1 VTWRAGAVA
10 AFLLWERVLR
20 ASLLSLF
27 LTSCVGVVGDEPTAA
42 SDAGSVGP
50 DASTP
55 MPDAGMHDAGTSTP
69 DAGPADPCASVH
81 CGSGAHCAAG
91 ACSCD
96 VGFIFDAGSC
106 FAGDPGIPALRS
118 QQQVCDAYA
127 AGRRVVDNNPFSK
140 SSMSCDPGTLS
151 MQGLSDTL
159 TRLDM
164 FRYLAGLGPVAVD
177 MSSNAA
183 AQACALLSESNPA
196 GQQAHSP
203 PPTSTCYSSAGAG
216 MAGESNIAWGCNGPA
231 DCIDEWMVDNGN
243 ESTFGHRRWLLNPP
257 LGPIAFGYYEGAGQY
272 GSASC
277 IEVFN
282 ASGQGPNPSFIAFPP
297 PGFVPLELTQW
308 DWTVQGDLPY
318 QDAGVTIHDSSGAS
332 LNATL
337 VPLSG
342 NYGFSDAVMIDHS
355 GWSPAV
361 GETYHV
367 AITGEGHAAI
377 EYDVKPVSCP

>member
-1 VTWRAGAVA
+1 M
-10 AFLLWERVLR
+10 
-20 ASLLSLF
+20 
-27 LTSCVGVVGDEPTAA
+27 VGDAQLDVDAA
-42 SDAGSVGP
+42 VPLRDGGSVTP

-55 MPDAGMHDAGTSTP
+55 VPDAGTPPKPDSGTPPMPDAGPT
-69 DAGPADPCASVH
+69 DPCASVH
-81 CGSGAHCAAG
+81 CGNGAHCLAG
-91 ACSCD
+91 ACTCD
-96 VGFIFDAGSC
+96 VGFIFDAGTC
-106 FAGDPGIPALRS
+106 FPGDPGIPALRS

-127 AGRRVVDNNPFSK
+127 AGRVVVDSHPFSK

-151 MQGLSDTL
+151 MQGLEDTL

-164 FRYLAGLGPVAVD
+164 FRYLCGLGPVADD
-177 MSSNAA
+177 MGSNAG

-196 GQQAHSP
+196 GPQAHSP
-203 PPTSTCYSSAGAG
+203 APSSTCYTAQGAG

-231 DCIDEWMVDNGN
+231 DCIDEWMMDNGN
-243 ESTFGHRRWLLNPP
+243 ESTFGHRRWLLDPP

-308 DWTVQGDLPY
+308 IWTVQGDLPY
-318 QDAGVTIHDSSGAS
+318 LDAGVEVHESSGAS

-337 VPLSG
+337 VPLG
-342 NYGFSDAVMIDHS
+342 GGYGYSDAVRIDRS
-355 GWSPAV
+355 GWSPLV

-367 AITGEGHAAI
+367 AITGGGHAAI